1 MENQTHKYSI
11 GDVVFSGFEYDGTSS
26 FFPVKIIG
34 FAPDDS
40 HGKNYLVRDENGEK
54 FTMFEDNLNKA
65 EELAAL
71 IPNFHFSDEDD
82 E

>member
-1 MENQTHKYSI
+1 MGNQAHKYGI
-11 GDVVFSGFEYDGTSS
+11 KDVVFSGFEYDGTSS

-40 HGKNYLVRDENGEK
+40 HGKNYIVRDENGEE
-54 FTMFEDNLNKA
+54 FTMFEDNLNTA

-71 IPNFHFSDEDD
+71 IPNFDFCDEDS